1 MFLFDLLKYPFSSVE
16 REDKRHN
23 ILVSKAATFPVLLS
37 RDILILL
44 SLV

>member
-1 MFLFDLLKYPFSSVE
+1 MFLFDLLKCPLSQ
-16 REDKRHN
+16 RWKKDKRHN